1 MCGFDRGIQ
10 KHPRLENIPQIP
22 DRSPLLDLS
31 RWRSVERLASSP
43 WFTRVWVMQEV
54 GLAATARVLYGRCS
68 IPWAEVI
75 QLIMSVDHRL
85 DLNRAPVSMPMDGI
99 VDAFNIILYSYGN
112 GITWRNEKQFL
123 KHIAERDHGLT
134 HASFTNILL
143 AGGWLGTTGP
153 RDRVYAFLDHPAAR
167 VEGTTRALV
176 KADYRVTATSL
187 FAAVHKQL
195 ILQDR
200 SLQSLTTIRQSDATL
215 DRKAASWI
223 GRWDVPNEVIV
234 LGSLS
239 HGKASL

>member
-1 MCGFDRGIQ
+1 
-10 KHPRLENIPQIP
+10 
-22 DRSPLLDLS
+22 
-31 RWRSVERLASSP
+31 
-43 WFTRVWVMQEV
+43 MQEV